1 MSPYERVIRSF
12 MTQRGVKSVA
22 ELHRRVVAQGH
33 DVSYKRVYGNLKA
46 HWAGRMRD
54 PRVNLATARALG
66 LDEREMMQV
75 ARANLEL

>member
-1 MSPYERVIRSF
+1 
-12 MTQRGVKSVA
+12 
-22 ELHRRVVAQGH
+22 
-33 DVSYKRVYGNLKA
+33 VSYKRVYGNLKA